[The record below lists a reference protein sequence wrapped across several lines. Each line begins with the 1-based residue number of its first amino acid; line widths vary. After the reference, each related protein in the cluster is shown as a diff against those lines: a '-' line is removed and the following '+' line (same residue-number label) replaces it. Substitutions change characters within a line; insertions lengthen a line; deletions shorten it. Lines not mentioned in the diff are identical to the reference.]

1 MKPKNDSFPS
11 QGRLF
16 NLAKKIGMGWDGLRV
31 APNYIE
37 FNPLSEKRKET
48 NAKLQYFSMKPINEK
63 QLGC

>member
-1 MKPKNDSFPS
+1 MTRDYEAHHDSFPS

-48 NAKLQYFSMKPINEK
+48 NAKLQYFSEAS
-63 QLGC
+63 QLN